1 VVVITG
7 IHTNTGS
14 NQAPAAFD
22 PPGNIGQV
30 FISSGNDGPKPGY
43 VYRSGNYGSGYYLTE
58 TDCRIFMM
66 SERYCWLV
74 KKFPVW
80 ETIAKKKVARETL
93 DCGMT
98 IIQDKTPEMLG
109 VTYADL
115 FQILKFF
122 DTAEIHEK
130 TKATKRLHEIALRL
144 GGCPELIKLLP
155 VETVKLKKPFQF
167 IGGSGNGE
175 EDEVCEDE
183 EDEMSEDEEDEV

>member
-1 VVVITG
+1 MVITG

-14 NQAPAAFD
+14 NQEP
-22 PPGNIGQV
+22 
-30 FISSGNDGPKPGY
+30 FISSRNNGQKPGY

-58 TDCRIFMM
+58 VRQIFMM